1 MVIFLFLCLSFF
13 SHYLKCESNDL
24 FCPSILSNSVRNYII
39 VSNLYS
45 IHVQYSSVC
54 DCTFYCE
61 DIFVSENIPN
71 DQMCN
76 WSQDASDTFLC
87 FLRNSFSLFVACSF
101 FHFLFCERI
110 DTSIQ
115 IQSKLC
121 KTELCI
127 QFYNCKS
134 FQQPLKIKFLNKV
147 KNQITGK
154 RTELR
159 NK

>member
-1 MVIFLFLCLSFF
+1 MTFFVHLYLQTACAIISLSPIYILFTTSIQVLVTVLSTMRI
-13 SHYLKCESNDL
+13 SLSLK
-24 FCPSILSNSVRNYII
+24 
-39 VSNLYS
+39 
-45 IHVQYSSVC
+45 
-54 DCTFYCE
+54 TFQ
-61 DIFVSENIPN
+61 N

-76 WSQDASDTFLC
+76 WSHDVSDTFLC

-101 FHFLFCERI
+101 FHFLLCERI

-134 FQQPLKIKFLNKV
+134 FQHLLNVKFLNKI
-147 KNQITGK
+147 KNQMTSK
-154 RTELR
+154 SREFR
-159 NK
+159 N